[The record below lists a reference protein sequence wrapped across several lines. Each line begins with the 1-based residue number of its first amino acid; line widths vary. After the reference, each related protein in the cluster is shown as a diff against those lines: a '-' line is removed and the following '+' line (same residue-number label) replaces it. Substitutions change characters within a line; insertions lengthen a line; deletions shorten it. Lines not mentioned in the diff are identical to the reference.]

1 MNQSEIYDF
10 LIVSLTT
17 IIQGRP
23 KALGETIFRIYR
35 DIMANYEISDN
46 KLKKSYPKITVD
58 VVAILANGVDVSGR
72 RISLHS
78 VEGLPDTEVRCR
90 CFCLCY
96 WCASTEPVASIT
108 NVLPAA
114 SISATASNIKN
125 IRRNEKRKEDS
136 ISKHTDNSEAIPSD
150 YKQQQELYKEQE
162 EDELIESLNRL
173 TDRGKKDIRAAI
185 ARLQRMDILRMSD
198 LCKNYN
204 KLQKNSKLIRD
215 ADDSQKFKTALE
227 NDIGRELSDYQLQMQ
242 RTQYEKQNCI

>member
-17 IIQGRP
+17 SIQGRT

-78 VEGLPDTEVRCR
+78 VEGLPDTEVRCQ

-96 WCASTEPVASIT
+96 
-108 NVLPAA
+108 
-114 SISATASNIKN
+114 
-125 IRRNEKRKEDS
+125 
-136 ISKHTDNSEAIPSD
+136 
-150 YKQQQELYKEQE
+150 
-162 EDELIESLNRL
+162 
-173 TDRGKKDIRAAI
+173 
-185 ARLQRMDILRMSD
+185 
-198 LCKNYN
+198 
-204 KLQKNSKLIRD
+204 
-215 ADDSQKFKTALE
+215 
-227 NDIGRELSDYQLQMQ
+227 
-242 RTQYEKQNCI
+242 